1 MTNQS
6 VVDSSAASNANAIN
20 LRASGALGRLNQGD
34 LQAELFESLLKL
46 PSFSMPITPPSAKP
60 DERREDGVFS
70 QTKDSV
76 AKSDTDQEAG
86 SPEEDQ
92 EIKLDDGPLSL
103 IQQPAIAIC
112 YCREPA
118 RPISETK
125 PTRTPDALGE
135 QVTIPPSTEG
145 SKIDVSL
152 QESVS
157 TNANALKPMAK
168 PAMVEGDAK
177 GMSTTLTDAQSQGLE
192 KDADLN
198 PKVTAGVPEK
208 NPSPRSGRAPVTP
221 EERATSEDAIR
232 SGRAPVEEAI
242 DSDSNQ
248 LRESEKFQQ
257 PTERGLEAINSE
269 GERPSGRR
277 ELQLERNRLE
287 RNESSGSGSQESESP
302 FQQPSNISAAN
313 PKVDES
319 TVSNAAF
326 SSSLDPLAGTADA
339 SKVTPVTTDV
349 PKVAP
354 VIASA
359 TLTGPNASS
368 SNSAEVKPASSNS
381 SVNSVAGI
389 RGPSTTTDIRGS
401 RESSLGGSSLTPRQ
415 EVRLVQRLLRGFE
428 QLSNGEG
435 QVKLRLHPPELGSLQ
450 MTLKMEGQVM
460 TAHLE
465 VENSL
470 AKEALTQ
477 NVQQLRDSLSEQG
490 IRIERFDVQV
500 VSDLGQSGLNSDSQ
514 TQSNGM
520 GQADQQAREQSQ
532 RQRQAQW
539 RSNQIDTG
547 NARSTQE
554 APNVRRTIAGRGLD
568 LTA

>member
-1 MTNQS
+1 MANQS
-6 VVDSSAASNANAIN
+6 VVDSSAAANANAIN

-46 PSFSMPITPPSAKP
+46 PAFSMPITPPPAKP
-60 DERREDGVFS
+60 DERREEGLFS
-70 QTKDSV
+70 HSKDST
-76 AKSDTDQEAG
+76 AKSDTEQEAG

-112 YCREPA
+112 YCREPD

-125 PTRTPDALGE
+125 PAPVPDALDE
-135 QVTIPPSTEG
+135 PITIPPTTEG
-145 SKIDVSL
+145 SKIDLSL
-152 QESVS
+152 QESLS
-157 TNANALKPMAK
+157 TNANASKQMAK

-177 GMSTTLTDAQSQGLE
+177 AVPTTLADSQSQGLE
-192 KDADLN
+192 SDADLN
-198 PKVTAGVPEK
+198 PQVTAGVPEK
-208 NPSPRSGRAPVTP
+208 NPKPRSGRAPVTP
-221 EERATSEDAIR
+221 EERAASEEAIR

-242 DSDSNQ
+242 ASDSKQAN
-248 LRESEKFQQ
+248 EIEKFQP
-257 PTERGLEAINSE
+257 PTERGLEPINGE

-287 RNESSGSGSQESESP
+287 RNDAKDSVSKAGESP
-302 FQQPSNISAAN
+302 FQSPSGVSTANPQVEKSMVSGAAFPSNM
-313 PKVDES
+313 
-319 TVSNAAF
+319 
-326 SSSLDPLAGTADA
+326 DPLAGMADA
-339 SKVTPVTTDV
+339 SQVTNVTTDV

-359 TLTGPNASS
+359 TLAGPNASS
-368 SNSAEVKPASSNS
+368 ATSEVKPASSNS
-381 SVNSVAGI
+381 SVNNVAGI
-389 RGPSTTTDIRGS
+389 RGPATTTDIRGS

-490 IRIERFDVQV
+490 IRIERFEVQV
-500 VSDLGQSGLNSDSQ
+500 VSDLGQNGLNSDSQ
-514 TQSNGM
+514 TQSNSM

-554 APNVRRTIAGRGLD
+554 TPNVRRTIAGRGLD